1 MMATSQLTN
10 ILLLVAVGLVIY
22 YMTQSVENL
31 EDVSPEVAAPAAE
44 EMVMPVEEENRLTRN
59 EFDVIYSMLNDL
71 DDWEHR
77 RIRDKLQMMEQLK

>member
-1 MMATSQLTN
+1 MATISTY
-10 ILLLVAVGLVIY
+10 V
-22 YMTQSVENL
+22 
-31 EDVSPEVAAPAAE
+31 DVDIDLDEFDDDEIIE
-44 EMVMPVEEENRLTRN
+44 EMEHRGYTCYKSQMPVEEENRLTRN